1 MHSKIS
7 VVIPIYNEEGN
18 IINLIDELIPIV
30 DKIGGEIIIVD
41 DNSNDASRDLILKKK
56 NNVNIEI
63 LLLQHAKQYGQS
75 AGLLTGIKAAKNDL
89 IVTLDGDGQNDP
101 KDITSMLKVWED
113 NNENSYL
120 LVIGHRQN
128 RQDNW
133 SRRYASLMA
142 KRFRKFILKDSTPD
156 SGCGIKVFSRNLFL
170 SLPYFDHI
178 HRFLPALTRRHG
190 GSVISHIVSHR
201 NRSSGVS
208 KYSNWQ
214 RFRVGMIITNNINL
228 AKKAKY
234 YSFRFLVFFFTWW
247 SYFICI
253 CNL

>member
-1 MHSKIS
+1 MYSKIS

-63 LLLQHAKQYGQS
+63 LLLEHARQYGQS

-128 RQDNW
+128 RKDNW

-214 RFRVGMIITNNINL
+214 RFRVGLIDLYGVSWLI
-228 AKKAKY
+228 KRS
-234 YSFRFLVFFFTWW
+234 SFPIKLK
-247 SYFICI
+247 
-253 CNL
+253 NEDK

>member
-18 IINLIDELIPIV
+18 IINLIEELIPIV

-214 RFRVGMIITNNINL
+214 RFRVGLIDLYGVSWLI
-228 AKKAKY
+228 KRS
-234 YSFRFLVFFFTWW
+234 SFPIKLKDEDK
-247 SYFICI
+247 
-253 CNL
+253 

>member
-63 LLLQHAKQYGQS
+63 LLLQHAKQNGQS

-214 RFRVGMIITNNINL
+214 RFRVGLIDLYGVSWLI
-228 AKKAKY
+228 KRS
-234 YSFRFLVFFFTWW
+234 SFPIKLKDEEK
-247 SYFICI
+247 
-253 CNL
+253 

>member
-30 DKIGGEIIIVD
+30 DKNGGEIIIVD

-214 RFRVGMIITNNINL
+214 RFRVGLIDLYGVSWLI
-228 AKKAKY
+228 KRS
-234 YSFRFLVFFFTWW
+234 SFPIKLKDEDK
-247 SYFICI
+247 
-253 CNL
+253 

>member
-30 DKIGGEIIIVD
+30 SKIGGEIIIVD
-41 DNSNDASRDLILKKK
+41 DNSSDASRDLILKKK

-63 LLLQHAKQYGQS
+63 LLLEHAKQYGQS

-142 KRFRKFILKDSTPD
+142 KRFRKFILKDITPD

-214 RFRVGMIITNNINL
+214 RFRVGLIDLYGVSWLIRRS
-228 AKKAKY
+228 
-234 YSFRFLVFFFTWW
+234 SFPIKLKGEEK
-247 SYFICI
+247 
-253 CNL
+253 

>member
-63 LLLQHAKQYGQS
+63 LLLEHAKQYGQS

-214 RFRVGMIITNNINL
+214 RFRVGLIDLYGVSWLI
-228 AKKAKY
+228 KRS
-234 YSFRFLVFFFTWW
+234 SFPIKLKDEDK
-247 SYFICI
+247 
-253 CNL
+253 

>member
-1 MHSKIS
+1 MCIR
-7 VVIPIYNEEGN
+7 
-18 IINLIDELIPIV
+18 DRIPIV

-56 NNVNIEI
+56 NNVNTEI
-63 LLLQHAKQYGQS
+63 LLLKHSKQYGQS

-214 RFRVGMIITNNINL
+214 RFRVGLIDLYGVSWLI
-228 AKKAKY
+228 KRS
-234 YSFRFLVFFFTWW
+234 SFPIKLKDEDK
-247 SYFICI
+247 
-253 CNL
+253 

>member
-63 LLLQHAKQYGQS
+63 LLLEHAKQYGQS

-101 KDITSMLKVWED
+101 KDINSMLKVWED
-113 NNENSYL
+113 NNENSYV
-120 LVIGHRQN
+120 LVIGHRKN

-214 RFRVGMIITNNINL
+214 RFRVGLIDLYGVSWLI
-228 AKKAKY
+228 KRS
-234 YSFRFLVFFFTWW
+234 SFPIKLEDEEK
-247 SYFICI
+247 
-253 CNL
+253 

>member
-190 GSVISHIVSHR
+190 GSVISHIVAHR

-214 RFRVGMIITNNINL
+214 RFRVGLIDLYGVSWLI
-228 AKKAKY
+228 KRS
-234 YSFRFLVFFFTWW
+234 SFPIKLKDEDK
-247 SYFICI
+247 
-253 CNL
+253 

>member
-30 DKIGGEIIIVD
+30 DKNGGEIIIVD

-63 LLLQHAKQYGQS
+63 LLLEHAKQYGQS

-101 KDITSMLKVWED
+101 KDINSMLKVWED

-214 RFRVGMIITNNINL
+214 RFRVGLIDLYGVSWLI
-228 AKKAKY
+228 KRS
-234 YSFRFLVFFFTWW
+234 SFPIKLKDEDK
-247 SYFICI
+247 
-253 CNL
+253 

>member
-41 DNSNDASRDLILKKK
+41 DNSSDASRDLILKKK
-56 NNVNIEI
+56 NNINIEI
-63 LLLQHAKQYGQS
+63 LLLEHAKQYGQS

-101 KDITSMLKVWED
+101 KDITSMLKVWKD

-156 SGCGIKVFSRNLFL
+156 SGCGIKVFSRHLFL

-214 RFRVGMIITNNINL
+214 RFRVGLIDLYGVSWLI
-228 AKKAKY
+228 KRS
-234 YSFRFLVFFFTWW
+234 SFPIKLKDEDK
-247 SYFICI
+247 
-253 CNL
+253 

>member
-63 LLLQHAKQYGQS
+63 LLLEHAKQYGQS

-113 NNENSYL
+113 NNENSYV
-120 LVIGHRQN
+120 LVIGHRKN

-156 SGCGIKVFSRNLFL
+156 SGCGIKVFSRHLFL

-214 RFRVGMIITNNINL
+214 RFRVGLIDLYGVSWLI
-228 AKKAKY
+228 KRS
-234 YSFRFLVFFFTWW
+234 SFPIKLKDEDK
-247 SYFICI
+247 
-253 CNL
+253 

>member
-120 LVIGHRQN
+120 LVIGHRRN

-214 RFRVGMIITNNINL
+214 RFRVGLIDLYGVSWLI
-228 AKKAKY
+228 KRS
-234 YSFRFLVFFFTWW
+234 SFPIKLKDEDK
-247 SYFICI
+247 
-253 CNL
+253 

>member
-41 DNSNDASRDLILKKK
+41 DNSDDASRDLILKKK

-214 RFRVGMIITNNINL
+214 RFRVGLIDLYGVSWLI
-228 AKKAKY
+228 KRS
-234 YSFRFLVFFFTWW
+234 SFPIKLKDEDK
-247 SYFICI
+247 
-253 CNL
+253 

>member
-41 DNSNDASRDLILKKK
+41 DNSNDAGRDLILKKK

-63 LLLQHAKQYGQS
+63 LLLEHAKQYGQS

-113 NNENSYL
+113 NNENSYV
-120 LVIGHRQN
+120 LVIGHRKN

-214 RFRVGMIITNNINL
+214 RFRVGLIDLYGVSWLI
-228 AKKAKY
+228 KRS
-234 YSFRFLVFFFTWW
+234 SFPIKLKDEDK
-247 SYFICI
+247 
-253 CNL
+253 

>member
-1 MHSKIS
+1 MYSKIS

-101 KDITSMLKVWED
+101 KDINSMLKVWED

-214 RFRVGMIITNNINL
+214 RFRVGLIDLYGVSWLI
-228 AKKAKY
+228 KRS
-234 YSFRFLVFFFTWW
+234 SFPIKLKDEDK
-247 SYFICI
+247 
-253 CNL
+253 

>member
-63 LLLQHAKQYGQS
+63 LLLEHAEQYGQS

-113 NNENSYL
+113 RNENSYL

-142 KRFRKFILKDSTPD
+142 KRFRKFILKDITPD

-214 RFRVGMIITNNINL
+214 RFRVGLIDLYGVSWLI
-228 AKKAKY
+228 KRS
-234 YSFRFLVFFFTWW
+234 SFPIKLKDEEK
-247 SYFICI
+247 
-253 CNL
+253 

>member
-113 NNENSYL
+113 NTENSYL

-214 RFRVGMIITNNINL
+214 RFRVGLIDLYGVSWLI
-228 AKKAKY
+228 KRS
-234 YSFRFLVFFFTWW
+234 SFPIKLKDEDK
-247 SYFICI
+247 
-253 CNL
+253 

>member
-214 RFRVGMIITNNINL
+214 RFRVGLIDLYGVSWLIRRS
-228 AKKAKY
+228 
-234 YSFRFLVFFFTWW
+234 SFPIKLKDKEK
-247 SYFICI
+247 
-253 CNL
+253 

>member
-63 LLLQHAKQYGQS
+63 LLLEHAKQYGQS

-113 NNENSYL
+113 NNENSYV
-120 LVIGHRQN
+120 LVIGHRKN

-156 SGCGIKVFSRNLFL
+156 SGCGIKVFSRHLFL

-214 RFRVGMIITNNINL
+214 RFRVGLIDLYGVSWLI
-228 AKKAKY
+228 KRS
-234 YSFRFLVFFFTWW
+234 SFPIKLKDEEK
-247 SYFICI
+247 
-253 CNL
+253 

>member
-41 DNSNDASRDLILKKK
+41 DNSDDASRDLILKKK
-56 NNVNIEI
+56 NSVNTEI

-101 KDITSMLKVWED
+101 KDIISMLKVWED
-113 NNENSYL
+113 NNEKSYL
-120 LVIGHRQN
+120 LIIGHRQN

-214 RFRVGMIITNNINL
+214 RFRVGLIDLYGVSWLI
-228 AKKAKY
+228 KRS
-234 YSFRFLVFFFTWW
+234 SFPIKLKDEEK
-247 SYFICI
+247 
-253 CNL
+253 

>member
-7 VVIPIYNEEGN
+7 VVVPIYNEEGN

-101 KDITSMLKVWED
+101 KDIFSMLKVWEN

-120 LVIGHRQN
+120 LVIGHRKN

-214 RFRVGMIITNNINL
+214 RFRVGLIDLYGVSWLI
-228 AKKAKY
+228 KRS
-234 YSFRFLVFFFTWW
+234 SFPIKLKDEDK
-247 SYFICI
+247 
-253 CNL
+253 

>member
-7 VVIPIYNEEGN
+7 VVIPIYNEAGN

-41 DNSNDASRDLILKKK
+41 DNSDDASRDLILKKK
-56 NNVNIEI
+56 NNVNTEI

-75 AGLLTGIKAAKNDL
+75 AGLLTGIQAAKNDL

-101 KDITSMLKVWED
+101 KDIISMLKVWED
-113 NNENSYL
+113 NNEKSYL
-120 LVIGHRQN
+120 LIIGHRQN

-142 KRFRKFILKDSTPD
+142 KRFRKFILKDITPD

-214 RFRVGMIITNNINL
+214 RFRVGLIDLYGVSWLI
-228 AKKAKY
+228 KRS
-234 YSFRFLVFFFTWW
+234 SFPIKLKDEEK
-247 SYFICI
+247 
-253 CNL
+253 

>member
-63 LLLQHAKQYGQS
+63 LLLEHAKQYGQS

-113 NNENSYL
+113 NNENSYV
-120 LVIGHRQN
+120 LVIGHRKN

-190 GSVISHIVSHR
+190 GDVISHIVSHR

-214 RFRVGMIITNNINL
+214 RFRVGLVDLYGVSWLIRRS
-228 AKKAKY
+228 
-234 YSFRFLVFFFTWW
+234 SFPIKLKDE
-247 SYFICI
+247 
-253 CNL
+253 NK

>member
-1 MHSKIS
+1 MQSKIS

-56 NNVNIEI
+56 NNVKIEI
-63 LLLQHAKQYGQS
+63 LLLKHAKQYGQS

-113 NNENSYL
+113 NNENSDL
-120 LVIGHRQN
+120 LVIGHRKN

-142 KRFRKFILKDSTPD
+142 KRFRKFILKDITPD
-156 SGCGIKVFSRNLFL
+156 SGCGIKVFPRNLFL

-208 KYSNWQ
+208 KYNNWQ
-214 RFRVGMIITNNINL
+214 RFRVGLIDLYGVSWLI
-228 AKKAKY
+228 KRS
-234 YSFRFLVFFFTWW
+234 SFPIKLKDEEK
-247 SYFICI
+247 
-253 CNL
+253 

>member
-63 LLLQHAKQYGQS
+63 LLLEHAKQYGQS

-113 NNENSYL
+113 NNENSCL

-156 SGCGIKVFSRNLFL
+156 SGCGIKVFSRHLFL

-178 HRFLPALTRRHG
+178 HRFLPALTLRHG

-214 RFRVGMIITNNINL
+214 RFRVGLIDLYGVSWLI
-228 AKKAKY
+228 KRS
-234 YSFRFLVFFFTWW
+234 SFPIKLKDEDK
-247 SYFICI
+247 
-253 CNL
+253 

>member
-156 SGCGIKVFSRNLFL
+156 SGCGIKVFSRHLFL

-214 RFRVGMIITNNINL
+214 RFRVGLIDLYGVSWLI
-228 AKKAKY
+228 KRS
-234 YSFRFLVFFFTWW
+234 SFPIKLKDEDK
-247 SYFICI
+247 
-253 CNL
+253 

>member
-63 LLLQHAKQYGQS
+63 LLLEHAKQYGQS

-101 KDITSMLKVWED
+101 KDIISMLKVWED

-178 HRFLPALTRRHG
+178 HRFLPALTLRLG

-214 RFRVGMIITNNINL
+214 RFRVGLIDLYGVSWLI
-228 AKKAKY
+228 KRS
-234 YSFRFLVFFFTWW
+234 SFPIKLKDEDK
-247 SYFICI
+247 
-253 CNL
+253 

>member
-41 DNSNDASRDLILKKK
+41 DNSNDTSRDLILKKK

-63 LLLQHAKQYGQS
+63 LLLEHAKQYGQS

-214 RFRVGMIITNNINL
+214 RFRVGLIDLYGVSWLI
-228 AKKAKY
+228 KRS
-234 YSFRFLVFFFTWW
+234 SFPIKLKDEDK
-247 SYFICI
+247 
-253 CNL
+253 

>member
-30 DKIGGEIIIVD
+30 SKIGGEIIIVD

-63 LLLQHAKQYGQS
+63 LLLEHAKQYGQS

-113 NNENSYL
+113 NNENSYV
-120 LVIGHRQN
+120 LVIGHRKN

-156 SGCGIKVFSRNLFL
+156 SGCGIKVFSRHLFL

-214 RFRVGMIITNNINL
+214 RFRVGLIDLYGVSWLI
-228 AKKAKY
+228 KRS
-234 YSFRFLVFFFTWW
+234 SFPIKLKDEEK
-247 SYFICI
+247 
-253 CNL
+253 

>member
-18 IINLIDELIPIV
+18 IINLIDELIPII

-63 LLLQHAKQYGQS
+63 LLLEHAKQYGQS

-142 KRFRKFILKDSTPD
+142 KRFRKFILKDITPD

-214 RFRVGMIITNNINL
+214 RFRVGLIDLYGVSWLIRRS
-228 AKKAKY
+228 
-234 YSFRFLVFFFTWW
+234 SFPIKLKDEEK
-247 SYFICI
+247 
-253 CNL
+253 

>member
-18 IINLIDELIPIV
+18 IINLIEELIPIV

-41 DNSNDASRDLILKKK
+41 DNSDDASRDLILKKK
-56 NNVNIEI
+56 NNVNTEI

-101 KDITSMLKVWED
+101 KDITSMLKIWED

-178 HRFLPALTRRHG
+178 HRFLPALTLRHG

-214 RFRVGMIITNNINL
+214 RFRVGLIDLYGVSWLI
-228 AKKAKY
+228 KRS
-234 YSFRFLVFFFTWW
+234 SFPIKLKDEDK
-247 SYFICI
+247 
-253 CNL
+253 